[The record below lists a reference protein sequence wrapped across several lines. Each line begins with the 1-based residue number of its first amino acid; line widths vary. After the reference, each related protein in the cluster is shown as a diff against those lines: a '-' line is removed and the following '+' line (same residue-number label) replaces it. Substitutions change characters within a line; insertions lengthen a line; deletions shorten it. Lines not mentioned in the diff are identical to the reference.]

1 MTKYNG
7 WTNKTTWL
15 VKLWIDNEQSSQD
28 YWLERASN
36 VDGQIYTLESELMDY
51 FQDEMLPK
59 GLENG
64 LYSDLLMSALAEVNW
79 AEIARSLI
87 EDAVEMGV

>member
-51 FQDEMLPK
+51 FQDEMLPE